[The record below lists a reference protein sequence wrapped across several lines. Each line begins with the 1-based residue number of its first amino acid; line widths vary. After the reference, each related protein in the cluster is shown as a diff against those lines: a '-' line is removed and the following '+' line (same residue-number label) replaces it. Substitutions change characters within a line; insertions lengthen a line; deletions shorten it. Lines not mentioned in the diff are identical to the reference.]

1 MFGGRYR
8 PKKKPFQPN
17 KTVLSTTAIAVG
29 LMVLWPL
36 LPIIL
41 EIGFLLLLL
50 WLGIKMT
57 IWFWK

>member
-1 MFGGRYR
+1 MFGGRYH

-17 KTVLSTTAIAVG
+17 KTVLSTTAIVIG
-29 LMVLWPL
+29 LMVLFPL
-36 LPIIL
+36 LPFIL

>member
-1 MFGGRYR
+1 MFGGRYQ

-17 KTVLSTTAIAVG
+17 KTVLSITAIAVG
-29 LMVLWPL
+29 LMVLLPL
-36 LPIIL
+36 LPFIL